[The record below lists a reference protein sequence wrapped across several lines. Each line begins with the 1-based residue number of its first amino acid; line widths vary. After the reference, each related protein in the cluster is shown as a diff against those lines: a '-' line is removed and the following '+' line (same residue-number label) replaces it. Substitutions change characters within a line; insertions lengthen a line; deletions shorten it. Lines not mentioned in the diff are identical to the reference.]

1 MNVLAEQPQP
11 VCIFCLFTHYRIF
24 LMYFLTAYPVQ
35 TRMCKNDLSLM
46 IKRKDLL
53 GIPVATV
60 GERMCSV

>member
-1 MNVLAEQPQP
+1 
-11 VCIFCLFTHYRIF
+11 
-24 LMYFLTAYPVQ
+24 MYFLTAYPVQ

-53 GIPVATV
+53 GILGATV